1 MGNAA
6 ANDTVEHQPQ
16 VLNLIRQAAHELGLD
31 VRILDPEYGHLFALT
46 DGRRSIALLGGR
58 SPLNDSVAARICE
71 DKYYTGLL
79 LEQAGLRVPAS
90 ARCLKPGHFQP
101 DIYQDKVGQQPG
113 VAFARRHGFPVIV
126 KPNRMSH
133 GREIC
138 VVNSSVELSHA
149 IDRVWRVDYIALVQ
163 EPIPGVDV
171 RLDYLNGT
179 YLAGYVRTTGTNGGD
194 RSAATGEPERIEILN
209 LARGAQAT
217 VLDSP
222 PEAWHT
228 YCIHIGRLLNLRH
241 FGVDLRTTSL
251 DADPTAATVIE
262 VNASPL
268 LLQLHKLGFT
278 EQALRGQVEVLR
290 AIWATPGNQGG
301 TNS

>member
-6 ANDTVEHQPQ
+6 LNSTVERQPQ
-16 VLNLIRQAAHELGLD
+16 VLNLIRRAAQELGLD
-31 VRILDPEYGHLFALT
+31 IRILDPEYGHLFALT
-46 DGRRSIALLGGR
+46 DGRRNIPLLGGR

-79 LEQAGLRVPAS
+79 LEQAGLRVPAGV
-90 ARCLKPGHFQP
+90 RCLKPGHFQP
-101 DIYQDKVGQQPG
+101 EIYQDKVGKHPG
-113 VAFARRHGFPVIV
+113 SEFARRHGFPVIV

-171 RLDYLNGT
+171 RLDYLDDR
-179 YLAGYVRTTGTNGGD
+179 YLAGYVRTAGTSPGD
-194 RSAATGEPERIEILN
+194 RAAVTDEPEQIEILN

-222 PEAWHT
+222 PKAWHA
-228 YCIHIGRLLNLRH
+228 YCLEIGRLLNLRH
-241 FGVDLRTTSL
+241 FGIDLRTTSL
-251 DADPTAATVIE
+251 EADPAAATVIE

-268 LLQLHKLGFT
+268 LLQLYKLGFT

-301 TNS
+301 TNP